1 MITDD
6 SDKRA
11 EEQRGLLEE
20 RELDPVTLQ
29 VIGGEFDTI
38 AEEMGSKMIRS
49 SYSSIIRESED
60 IGAGIFTP
68 ECEEVA
74 ESDYTPMHVGSL
86 PGYLRGMY
94 KCIEER
100 GEDVFEITEPGDV
113 YFHNHPYYGASHS
126 PDIAVIVP
134 IFYDDEL
141 VGWSA
146 DTAHILDI
154 GTATPGITIDLYDV
168 YAEGQL
174 FKARKVISQGERIK
188 QVWDHIHDNTRTP
201 RMNEGDLQAMISA
214 AEIGRQRY
222 VELIEKYGLETVQQ
236 AGDDLISYAEDLLRS
251 KVAELP
257 DGEWH
262 ETAYLDD
269 DGRNR
274 DKRIKIDVKVRVE
287 GDAITI
293 DLTDSND
300 QVPTGFNCPVDGA
313 TKVAAY
319 FTLRAL
325 LMDTYVHDEYIPQ
338 NSGTFEPINV
348 ETRKG
353 SIFDPN
359 PPAAAFARIN
369 QVDMMG
375 DLIVKALR
383 NAVPDRVMAGNAA
396 QVFFT
401 SYSGPEPDS
410 EGDEYWVY
418 LEVNDGSY
426 GGRPDKDGIDC
437 VGALIHNTRNRP
449 VEDIELSHPMRVDR
463 YELREDGHGAGEFR
477 GGHGVCRETTFLI
490 DTVMSTE
497 GDGKHHTPWG
507 AFGGEEGA
515 GASMWHI
522 RTDDPD
528 GSTPVFY
535 SQRDQMP
542 DEMDYGSE
550 VNDVDELYTK
560 VTGYQFEPGDHLIV
574 KSAMSGG
581 YGDPHDR
588 PVEKVFDDY
597 RDGLINEEIA
607 REDYGVVIEDGEVDH
622 DATADLRDR

>member
-1 MITDD
+1 MSEPDHESI
-6 SDKRA
+6 A
-11 EEQRGLLEE
+11 EEQRDLLEQ

-60 IGAGIFTP
+60 LGAGLFTTDCR
-68 ECEEVA
+68 EIA

-94 KCIEER
+94 RAIEER
-100 GEDVFEITEPGDV
+100 GQTVEEVTEPGDV
-113 YFHNHPYYGASHS
+113 FFHNHPYYGASHS

-134 IFYDDEL
+134 IFYEDEL
-141 VGWSA
+141 VAWSA

-154 GTATPGITIDLYDV
+154 GTATPGIAIDLYDM

-174 FKARKVISQGERIK
+174 FKARKVISEGEPVEEI
-188 QVWDHIHDNTRTP
+188 WNHIRDNTRTP
-201 RMNEGDLQAMISA
+201 RMNEGDLKAMISA
-214 AEIGRQRY
+214 AEIGRERY
-222 VELIEKYGLETVQQ
+222 LDLVEKYGLKTVQQ
-236 AGDDLISYAEDLLRS
+236 AGEDLMAYAEDLLRS
-251 KVAELP
+251 KIRELP
-257 DGEWH
+257 DDEWH
-262 ETAYLDD
+262 EVAYMDD

-274 DKRIKIDVKVRVE
+274 DERLKIDVKVRID
-287 GDAITI
+287 GDELTI

-319 FTLRAL
+319 FTVRAL

-338 NSGTFEPINV
+338 NSGTFEPIHV

-353 SIFDPN
+353 SIFDPK
-359 PPAAAFARIN
+359 PPAAAYARIN

-383 NAVPDRVMAGNAA
+383 NAIPDRVMAGNAA

-410 EGDEYWVY
+410 DGDEYWVY

-426 GGRPDKDGIDC
+426 GGRPTRDGVDC

-449 VEDIELSHPMRVDR
+449 VEDIELSHPMRVER

-477 GGHGVCRETTFLI
+477 GGHGVCRETTFLV

-497 GDGKHHTPWG
+497 GDGKYHTPWG
-507 AFGGEEGA
+507 AFDGKDGA
-515 GASMWHI
+515 GASMWHVK
-522 RTDDPD
+522 TENTD
-528 GSTPVFY
+528 GSDVHFY
-535 SQRDQMP
+535 SKRNRSP
-542 DEMDYGSE
+542 DDLDYGE
-550 VNDVDELYTK
+550 EIADIEELYTT
-560 VTGYQFEPGDHLIV
+560 VTGYQFEAGDRFIV
-574 KSAMSGG
+574 RSSMSGG
-581 YGDPHDR
+581 YGNPLDR
-588 PVEKVFDDY
+588 PVEKVYDDY
-597 RDGLINEEIA
+597 RDGFIDEQTAED
-607 REDYGVVIEDGEVDH
+607 DYGVIIEDGELDEE
-622 DATADLRDR
+622 ATARVRSD